1 MSRTSN
7 RYNYYRT
14 NRINEFNKY
23 ENIIYNTVIYARVS
37 VNNGTDS
44 IANQIALAKE
54 YIDNNNELKLTG
66 VYVDNGYSGVNYNRK
81 GYRRMIEDINK
92 EAIACIVVKD
102 ISRLS
107 RNFVDIS
114 KFLEAESVVKNIRII
129 SINEEYDSKNCTW
142 ESLNNIMFKNMINEI
157 YIRDTSRKIRK
168 TKEYLKNIGVY
179 TGVYAPYGY
188 IICNN
193 RGKRVLQVNEES
205 YWVVKIIYGM
215 YLEGRSYT
223 YIADYLYKN
232 KINNKT
238 VYRNTNEVYAKDN
251 IDLQRWSIKS
261 IRDTIERENN
271 RYEYSYIL

>member
-23 ENIIYNTVIYARVS
+23 KNIIYNTVIYARVS
-37 VNNGTDS
+37 VDNGTDS

-114 KFLEAESVVKNIRII
+114 KFLETESVVKNIRII

-188 IICNN
+188 IICNK

-238 VYRNTNEVYAKDN
+238 VYRKTKEVYARNN

-271 RYEYSYIL
+271 RDEYSYIL